1 MIVKTIHSSVR
12 KVYHERISM
21 EPTPTHI
28 ESSIKPINN
37 PASQQERPST
47 QSPSNS
53 TPHQDTDPSTP
64 KTVGDNFVRLNL
76 KRRLN
81 VKHHI
86 HHKQAKPS
94 SMDKEED
101 MSIQQR
107 QEQSDTG
114 PGMLEDEIVSMYLQS
129 KQTNTPPRQSD
140 VITGSF
146 CFIFISSSIM

>member
-1 MIVKTIHSSVR
+1 MIAKIIPSSVR

-37 PASQQERPST
+37 SASQQETPST
-47 QSPSNS
+47 QSPPNS
-53 TPHQDTDPSTP
+53 APHQDTYPSTP

-101 MSIQQR
+101 VSIQQR
-107 QEQSDTG
+107 QEQSGAG

-129 KQTNTPPRQSD
+129 KRSNTPPKQSD
-140 VITGSF
+140 VTTGSF
-146 CFIFISSSIM
+146 LDLYS